1 MWLRK
6 DPAGSA
12 CGRSGSARIGAAKAR
27 GGSEWI
33 IAFLLASALA
43 AGGLAACGGS
53 SGTASTSAEGGGAA
67 TTPAAAAPDYATLL
81 TQDDVRAITG
91 HKDATPMPESE
102 WGMRAGSS
110 KYFALYQGK
119 DWPEALWL
127 RVGDKGV
134 FEESRKA
141 SDTPA
146 ETIPGLGDDAF
157 WWDYTD
163 VQRGLTVLF
172 GDSTYEIITTL
183 TYNKPQVTDD
193 QLLEIARTVVG
204 RL

>member
-1 MWLRK
+1 MRLRK
-6 DPAGSA
+6 DPVGSA
-12 CGRSGSARIGAAKAR
+12 CVRSGKAR
-27 GGSEWI
+27 RGSGWSV
-33 IAFLLASALA
+33 AFLLVLALA

-53 SGTASTSAEGGGAA
+53 SGTSSTSDGGAAA

-81 TQDDVRAITG
+81 TLEDVRAITG
-91 HKDATPMPESE
+91 HKDATPVPESD

-110 KYFALYQGK
+110 KYFALYEAK
-119 DWPEALWL
+119 DWPEAVWF
-127 RVGDKGV
+127 RVNHKGT
-134 FEESRKA
+134 FEEARSA

-163 VQRGLTVLF
+163 VQRGLDVLV
-172 GDSTYEIITTL
+172 GDTTYEIMTTL
-183 TYNKPQVTDD
+183 AWDKPQMTDD
-193 QLLEIARTVVG
+193 QMLEIARTVVG

>member
-1 MWLRK
+1 MRLRK
-6 DPAGSA
+6 DPVGSTRV
-12 CGRSGSARIGAAKAR
+12 RSRKAR
-27 GGSEWI
+27 VGSGWSV
-33 IAFLLASALA
+33 AFLLVLALA

-53 SGTASTSAEGGGAA
+53 SETPSTPDEGGVA

-81 TQDDVRAITG
+81 TLDDVRAITG
-91 HKDATPMPESE
+91 HKDATPMPKAD

-110 KYFALYQGK
+110 KYFALYEAK
-119 DWPEALWL
+119 DWPEAVWF
-127 RVGDKGV
+127 RVSDKGT
-134 FEESRKA
+134 FEEARNA

-163 VQRGLTVLF
+163 VQRGLAVLV
-172 GDSTYEIITTL
+172 GDTTFEIMTRL
-183 TYNKPQVTDD
+183 AYDKPQMTDE
-193 QLLEIARTVVG
+193 QMLEIARTVVG